1 MGAIAQ
7 IKDGKVVESNSAA
20 SLAKD
25 TKKNGSTMDK
35 EAFLNLLV
43 AQMKYQDP
51 LEPTSNTEF
60 VSQYAQ
66 FSALEQMQNMSA
78 TLELSR
84 ASTLVGQTVSV
95 NTTDS
100 TGRTTTIQGMVD
112 YVVYENNKAYVSI
125 EGNLYSLDDV
135 YGVADTKYLDAYDKA
150 ETLAAAIVKLPSYEN
165 LTLDDKEYI
174 DELKEI
180 YDGMSKYEKSFMAN
194 ALVERLNKASNRMD
208 ELVKDLIG
216 DFMTAMDELPA
227 KEDLTIEDKEKIDK
241 VNEMYNGMSDFEK
254 KLVSKEHKDK
264 LEEYTKYMEELGAG
278 E

>member
-20 SLAKD
+20 SLAKE

-60 VSQYAQ
+60 VAQYAQ

-100 TGRTTTIQGMVD
+100 TGKTTTIQGMVD

-150 ETLAAAIVKLPSYEN
+150 EVLAAGIVKLPSYEN

-180 YDGMSKYEKSFMAN
+180 YDGMSKYEKSFMAK
-194 ALVERLNKASNRMD
+194 ALVDRLNKASDRMN
-208 ELVKDLIG
+208 ELVKDMIG
-216 DFMTAMDELPA
+216 DFMTAVDEFPL
-227 KEDLTIEDKEKIDK
+227 KEDLKLEDKEKIDK
-241 VNEMYNGMSDFEK
+241 ANEMYNNMSDFEK
-254 KLVSKEHKDK
+254 KLVSKEYKDK
-264 LEEYTKYMEELGAG
+264 LTEYTEYMKELGAD

>member
-20 SLAKD
+20 SLANE

-60 VSQYAQ
+60 VAQYAQ
-66 FSALEQMQNMSA
+66 FSSLEQMQNMSA

-84 ASTLVGQTVSV
+84 ASTMVGQTVSV

-100 TGRTTTIQGMVD
+100 TGKTTTIQGMVD

-135 YGVADTKYLDAYDKA
+135 YGVADTKYLDAFDKA
-150 ETLAAAIVKLPSYEN
+150 EALAAAIVKLPSYEN
-165 LTLDDKEYI
+165 LTLDDKEYV

-194 ALVERLNKASNRMD
+194 ALVDRLNKASDRMD
-208 ELVKDLIG
+208 ELVKDMIG
-216 DFMTAMDELPA
+216 DFMEAMDELPL
-227 KEDLTIEDKEKIDK
+227 KEDLKLEDKEKIDK
-241 VNEMYNGMSDFEK
+241 VNEMYNNMSEFEK

-278 E
+278 A